1 MKVSVIVPV
10 YGVEKYIETCA
21 RSLMAQTY
29 RDVEFIFVNDGTK
42 DRSMEILSG
51 VIDPERTVKII
62 NKENAGLPQARLT
75 GLQNASGDYI
85 LFVDSDDW
93 IEPDMVEQLVKAVSA
108 SNADMAYARVINETA
123 RGTYISRDPSINNC
137 RQAAKA
143 ILYFRMHGYLC
154 NKLIRRSLFTP
165 ELFYPT
171 ISMHEDLVLSCQALY
186 SGGKCVELDK
196 PLYHYR
202 KTDGASLSQMK
213 KAKRDA
219 DSARN
224 FLQLYEFWKGKDG
237 SPIKADIPYIMVR
250 CAWLAWKNDRSIFKE
265 YPYLA
270 DMARKVPLSAKLG
283 VKFHRQI
290 ILKLVLGRV

>member
-1 MKVSVIVPV
+1 MKVSVIVPI

-21 RSLMAQTY
+21 RSLMIQTY

-62 NKENAGLPQARLT
+62 NKENGGLPQARLT
-75 GLQNASGDYI
+75 GLQHASGDYI

-93 IEPDMVEQLVKAVSA
+93 IEPDMVEELVKAVSA
-108 SNADMAYARVINETA
+108 KNADMAYARVINETLK
-123 RGTYISRDPSINNC
+123 GTYISRDPSIEQC
-137 RQAAKA
+137 RQAARA
-143 ILYFRMHGYLC
+143 ILYFKMHGYLC

-171 ISMHEDLVLSCQALY
+171 ISMHEDVVLNCQALY
-186 SGGKCVELDK
+186 AGGKCVQLDK

-202 KTDGASLSQMK
+202 RTDSASLSQK
-213 KAKRDA
+213 TKAVRDA
-219 DSARN
+219 QSARN
-224 FLQLYEFWKGKDG
+224 FLQMYEFWKGKDR
-237 SPIKADIPYIMVR
+237 SPIKDDIPYIMVR
-250 CAWLAWKNDRSIFKE
+250 CAWLAWKNDRGIFKE

-270 DMARKVPLSAKLG
+270 DMARKVPLSTGLG

-290 ILKLVLGRV
+290 ILKLVLGL